1 MKAVGNKMGNNIY
14 DNMSKE
20 QIINVLEQIRWERDA
35 AIKQLQND
43 FGVGFGE
50 KHPTTKWVWDE
61 NCIDWN
67 IGCWRCK
74 DCGTTNTMLS
84 TSPEIN
90 PMQYSASNYC
100 AHCGKKVVG
109 YELL

>member
-43 FGVGFGE
+43 FGVGF
-50 KHPTTKWVWDE
+50 
-61 NCIDWN
+61 
-67 IGCWRCK
+67 
-74 DCGTTNTMLS
+74 
-84 TSPEIN
+84 
-90 PMQYSASNYC
+90 
-100 AHCGKKVVG
+100 
-109 YELL
+109 

>member
-35 AIKQLQND
+35 AIKQLQNH

-50 KHPTTKWVWDE
+50 KRPTTKWV
-61 NCIDWN
+61 
-67 IGCWRCK
+67 
-74 DCGTTNTMLS
+74 
-84 TSPEIN
+84 
-90 PMQYSASNYC
+90 
-100 AHCGKKVVG
+100 
-109 YELL
+109 